1 MNLKQSLMLV
11 IATALTF
18 GANAQ
23 TDSVA
28 TAETLVLTLD
38 SAKNYAVQHSK
49 TMRTADLNIQ
59 KAEWAKWQAISNMLV
74 TVDGTLSYTTM
85 FGYTAEVEMGGMPVK
100 IPVNDVGNLG
110 ITAQAAINGQMV
122 VGVQLSKLAIEMQKL
137 SQASSENDVKS
148 AATTAYLSV
157 LIAQESRK
165 VLEDSRNNLEKSYNN
180 VVQLAKVGMAEQTD
194 ADQLKVQLM
203 VLDNNLRAADRNI
216 QLAKSALI
224 TAIGAPPTSK
234 IELTESLDYFFEN
247 QEITEPEGTVE
258 NNISMQ
264 QLDMSIDLA
273 KKQWTLSRWAYGPTF
288 AIQYSYS
295 GKTYF
300 GKDAGFNMNPPHSMT
315 FALSIPI
322 FSSGNRYSQCKQSKI
337 DIDIAQTQRD
347 QTLEQL
353 QVQEIQ
359 LKYNLSNAI
368 ETYNSSK
375 ESLELYQKIFKNSL
389 QKFNVGTISSND
401 LITVNNNLVQAQ
413 GSYIQSLYDVM
424 NAQTDLLKLY
434 NNL

>member
-1 MNLKQSLMLV
+1 MNFKKSLML
-11 IATALTF
+11 ILAAGMSLCAT
-18 GANAQ
+18 AQ
-23 TDSVA
+23 TDTA
-28 TAETLVLTLD
+28 TNAGPLILTLD
-38 SAKNYAVQHSK
+38 SAKAYAVQHSK

-59 KAEWAKWQAISNMLV
+59 KAEWAKWQAISNMLLK
-74 TVDGTLSYTTM
+74 VDGSLSYTTM
-85 FGYTAEVEMGGMPVK
+85 FGYVMNLGSFS
-100 IPVNDVGNLG
+100 IPSNDVGTLG
-110 ITAQAAINGQMV
+110 VSASASVNGQLI
-122 VGVQLSKLAIEMQKL
+122 VGVQLSKMAIEMQELVK
-137 SQASSENDVKS
+137 QGSENDVKA
-148 AATTAYLSV
+148 AATTSYLSV
-157 LIAQESRK
+157 LIAQESK
-165 VLEDSRNNLEKSYNN
+165 KTIEDSRKNLEKSYNN

-224 TAIGAPPTSK
+224 TALGAPPASDVQ
-234 IELTESLDYFFEN
+234 LTETLDYFFEN
-247 QEITEPEGTVE
+247 QQIEEPSGSVE
-258 NNISMQ
+258 SGVTMR
-264 QLDMSIDLA
+264 QLDMNIDLA
-273 KKQWTLSRWAYGPTF
+273 KKQWTLARWAYGPTF
-288 AIQYSYS
+288 AVQYNYS
-295 GKTYF
+295 GRTYF
-300 GKDAGFNMNPPHSMT
+300 GKDAGMKQAPNNMT
-315 FALSIPI
+315 FALQIPI
-322 FSSGNRYSQCKQSKI
+322 FSSGNRYSQVKQKKI

-401 LITVNNNLVQAQ
+401 LITVNNNLLNAQ
-413 GSYIQSLYDVM
+413 GTYIQSLYQVM

>member
-1 MNLKQSLMLV
+1 M
-11 IATALTF
+11 IAAATI
-18 GANAQ
+18 
-23 TDSVA
+23 SVA
-28 TAETLVLTLD
+28 TAQTDTTANAGPLVLTLD
-38 SAKNYAVQHSK
+38 SAKAYAVQHSK

-59 KAEWAKWQAISNMLV
+59 KAEWAKWQSISNMLV
-74 TVDGTLSYTTM
+74 NVDGTLSYVSSYPKKITLGM
-85 FGYTAEVEMGGMPVK
+85 MGEIEMPATGT
-100 IPVNDVGNLG
+100 LG
-110 ITAQAAINGQMV
+110 ITASAAINGQLI

-137 SQASSENDVKS
+137 SQSSSENDVKA
-148 AATTAYLSV
+148 AATTSYLSV
-157 LIAQESRK
+157 LIAQESK
-165 VLEDSRNNLEKSYNN
+165 KTIEDSRANLEKTYNN

-224 TAIGAPPTSK
+224 TALGAPPQT
-234 IELTESLDYFFEN
+234 ELQITETLDYFFEN
-247 QEITEPEGTVE
+247 EQISEPSGSVE
-258 NNISMQ
+258 SNVTMQ
-264 QLDMSIDLA
+264 QLDMNIDLA

-288 AIQYSYS
+288 SVAYMYS
-295 GKTYF
+295 GKHYF
-300 GKDAGFNMNPPHSMT
+300 GTAGFAMSQPHT
-315 FALSIPI
+315 FNFQLSVPI
-322 FSSGNRYSQCKQSKI
+322 FSSGNRYSQCKQKKI

-353 QVQEIQ
+353 EVQEIQ

-389 QKFNVGTISSND
+389 QKYNVGTISSSD
-401 LITVNNNLVQAQ
+401 LITVNNNLLNAQ
-413 GSYIQSLYDVM
+413 GTYIQSLYSVM
-424 NAQTDLLKLY
+424 TAQTDLLKLY

>member
-1 MNLKQSLMLV
+1 MKFKSTLML
-11 IATALTF
+11 ILAAGMSLCAT
-18 GANAQ
+18 AQ
-23 TDSVA
+23 TDT
-28 TAETLVLTLD
+28 TANAGPLILTLD
-38 SAKNYAVQHSK
+38 SAKAYAVQHSK

-59 KAEWAKWQAISNMLV
+59 KAEWAKWQAISNMLLK
-74 TVDGTLSYTTM
+74 VDGSLSYTTM
-85 FGYTAEVEMGGMPVK
+85 FGYVMNLGSFS
-100 IPVNDVGNLG
+100 IPSNDVGTLG
-110 ITAQAAINGQMV
+110 VSASASVNGQLI
-122 VGVQLSKLAIEMQKL
+122 VGVQLSKMAIEMQELVK
-137 SQASSENDVKS
+137 QGSENDVKA
-148 AATTAYLSV
+148 AATTSYLSV
-157 LIAQESRK
+157 LIAQESK
-165 VLEDSRNNLEKSYNN
+165 KTIEDSRKNLEKSYNN

-224 TAIGAPPTSK
+224 TALGAPPASDVQ
-234 IELTESLDYFFEN
+234 LTETLDYFFEN
-247 QEITEPEGTVE
+247 QQIEEPSGSVE
-258 NNISMQ
+258 SGVTMR
-264 QLDMSIDLA
+264 QLDMNIDLA
-273 KKQWTLSRWAYGPTF
+273 KKQWTLARWAYGPTF
-288 AIQYSYS
+288 AVQYNYS
-295 GKTYF
+295 GRTYF
-300 GKDAGFNMNPPHSMT
+300 GKDAGMKQAPNNMT
-315 FALSIPI
+315 FALQIPI
-322 FSSGNRYSQCKQSKI
+322 FSSGNRYSQCKQKKI

-401 LITVNNNLVQAQ
+401 LITVNNNLLNAQ
-413 GSYIQSLYDVM
+413 GTYIQSLYQVM

>member
-1 MNLKQSLMLV
+1 MNFKKTIML
-11 IATALTF
+11 IFAAAATL
-18 GANAQ
+18 GAQAQ
-23 TDSVA
+23 TDTSA
-28 TAETLVLTLD
+28 NAGPLMLTLD
-38 SAKNYAVQHSK
+38 SAKAYAVQHSK

-59 KAEWAKWQAISNMLV
+59 KAEWAKLQAISNMLV
-74 TVDGTLSYTTM
+74 NVDGTLTYTTQ
-85 FGYTAEVEMGGMPVK
+85 FNYEMKMMGNKISMPA
-100 IPVNDVGNLG
+100 NGTLG
-110 ITAQAAINGQMV
+110 ITASAAINGQMV
-122 VGVQLSKLAIEMQKL
+122 MSVQLSKLAIEMQEISKL
-137 SQASSENDVKS
+137 SSENDVKA
-148 AATTAYLSV
+148 AATTSYLSV
-157 LIAQESRK
+157 LIAQESK
-165 VLEDSRNNLEKSYNN
+165 KTIEDSRKNLEKSYNN

-224 TAIGAPPTSK
+224 TALGAPPASEV
-234 IELTESLDYFFEN
+234 ELTESLDYFFEN
-247 QEITEPEGTVE
+247 EPITEPSGSVDG
-258 NNISMQ
+258 NITMR
-264 QLDMSIDLA
+264 QLDKNIDLA
-273 KKQWTLSRWAYGPTF
+273 KKQWTLTRWAYGPTLSV
-288 AIQYSYS
+288 AYSYS

-300 GKDAGFNMNPPHSMT
+300 NKEAGFNMTVPHTMVFT
-315 FALSIPI
+315 LKVPI
-322 FSSGNRYSQCKQSKI
+322 FSSGNRYSQCKQKKI

-375 ESLELYQKIFKNSL
+375 ESLELYKKIFKNSL

-401 LITVNNNLVQAQ
+401 LITVNNNLLNAQ
-413 GSYIQSLYDVM
+413 GTYIQSLYQVM

>member
-1 MNLKQSLMLV
+1 MLILAAGMSLC
-11 IATALTF
+11 AT
-18 GANAQ
+18 AQ
-23 TDSVA
+23 TDTA
-28 TAETLVLTLD
+28 TNAGPLILTLD
-38 SAKNYAVQHSK
+38 SAKAYAVQHSK

-59 KAEWAKWQAISNMLV
+59 KAEWAKWQAISNMLLK
-74 TVDGTLSYTTM
+74 VDGSLSYTTM
-85 FGYTAEVEMGGMPVK
+85 FGYVMNLGSFS
-100 IPVNDVGNLG
+100 IPSNDVGTLG
-110 ITAQAAINGQMV
+110 VSASASVNGQLI
-122 VGVQLSKLAIEMQKL
+122 VGVQLSKMAIEMQELVK
-137 SQASSENDVKS
+137 QGSENDVKA
-148 AATTAYLSV
+148 AATTSYLSV
-157 LIAQESRK
+157 LIAQESK
-165 VLEDSRNNLEKSYNN
+165 KTIEDSRKNLEKSYNN

-224 TAIGAPPTSK
+224 TALGAPPASDVQ
-234 IELTESLDYFFEN
+234 LTETLDYFFEN
-247 QEITEPEGTVE
+247 QQIEEPSGSVE
-258 NNISMQ
+258 SGVTMR
-264 QLDMSIDLA
+264 QLDMNIDLA
-273 KKQWTLSRWAYGPTF
+273 KKQWTLARWAYGPTF
-288 AIQYSYS
+288 AVQYNYS
-295 GKTYF
+295 GRTYF
-300 GKDAGFNMNPPHSMT
+300 GKDAGMKQAPNNMT
-315 FALSIPI
+315 FALQIPI
-322 FSSGNRYSQCKQSKI
+322 FSSGNRYSQVKQKKI

-401 LITVNNNLVQAQ
+401 LITVNNNLLNAQ
-413 GSYIQSLYDVM
+413 GTYIQSLYQVM

>member
-1 MNLKQSLMLV
+1 MNFKKSLML
-11 IATALTF
+11 ILAAGMSLCAT
-18 GANAQ
+18 AQ
-23 TDSVA
+23 TD
-28 TAETLVLTLD
+28 TAANAGPLILTLD
-38 SAKNYAVQHSK
+38 SAKAYAVQHSK

-59 KAEWAKWQAISNMLV
+59 KAEWAKWQAISNMLLK
-74 TVDGTLSYTTM
+74 VDGSLSYTTM
-85 FGYTAEVEMGGMPVK
+85 FGYVMNLGSFS
-100 IPVNDVGNLG
+100 IPSNDVGTLG
-110 ITAQAAINGQMV
+110 VSASASVNGQLI
-122 VGVQLSKLAIEMQKL
+122 VGVQLSKMAIEMQELVK
-137 SQASSENDVKS
+137 QGSENDVKA
-148 AATTAYLSV
+148 AATTSYLSV
-157 LIAQESRK
+157 LIAQESK
-165 VLEDSRNNLEKSYNN
+165 KTIEDSRKNLEKSYNN

-224 TAIGAPPTSK
+224 TALGAPPASDVQ
-234 IELTESLDYFFEN
+234 LTETLDYFFEN
-247 QEITEPEGTVE
+247 QQIEEPSGSVE
-258 NNISMQ
+258 SGVTMR
-264 QLDMSIDLA
+264 QLDMNIDLA
-273 KKQWTLSRWAYGPTF
+273 KKQWTLARWAYGPTF
-288 AIQYSYS
+288 AVQYNYS
-295 GKTYF
+295 GRTYF
-300 GKDAGFNMNPPHSMT
+300 GKDAGMKQAPNNMT
-315 FALSIPI
+315 FALQIPI
-322 FSSGNRYSQCKQSKI
+322 FSSGNRYSQCKQKKI

-401 LITVNNNLVQAQ
+401 LITVNNNLLNAQ
-413 GSYIQSLYDVM
+413 GTYIQSLYQVM

>member
-1 MNLKQSLMLV
+1 MNFKKSLML
-11 IATALTF
+11 ILAAGMSLCAT
-18 GANAQ
+18 AQ
-23 TDSVA
+23 TD
-28 TAETLVLTLD
+28 TAANAGPLILTLD
-38 SAKNYAVQHSK
+38 SAKAYAVQHSK

-59 KAEWAKWQAISNMLV
+59 KAEWAKWQAISNMLLK
-74 TVDGTLSYTTM
+74 VDGSLSYTTM
-85 FGYTAEVEMGGMPVK
+85 FGYVMNLGSFS
-100 IPVNDVGNLG
+100 IPSNDVGTLG
-110 ITAQAAINGQMV
+110 VSASASVNGQLI
-122 VGVQLSKLAIEMQKL
+122 VGVQLSKMAIEMQELVK
-137 SQASSENDVKS
+137 QGSENDVKA
-148 AATTAYLSV
+148 AATTSYLSV
-157 LIAQESRK
+157 LIAQESK
-165 VLEDSRNNLEKSYNN
+165 KTIEDSRKNLEKSYNN

-224 TAIGAPPTSK
+224 TALGAPPASDVQ
-234 IELTESLDYFFEN
+234 LTETLDYFFEN
-247 QEITEPEGTVE
+247 QQIEEPSGSVE
-258 NNISMQ
+258 SGVTMR
-264 QLDMSIDLA
+264 QLDMNIDLA
-273 KKQWTLSRWAYGPTF
+273 KKQWTLARWAYGPTF
-288 AIQYSYS
+288 AVQYNYS
-295 GKTYF
+295 GRTYF
-300 GKDAGFNMNPPHSMT
+300 GKDAGMKQAPNNMT
-315 FALSIPI
+315 FALQIPI
-322 FSSGNRYSQCKQSKI
+322 FSSGNRYAQCKQKKI

-401 LITVNNNLVQAQ
+401 LITVNNNLLNAQ
-413 GSYIQSLYDVM
+413 GTYIQSLYQVM

>member
-1 MNLKQSLMLV
+1 MLILAAGMSLC
-11 IATALTF
+11 AT
-18 GANAQ
+18 AQ
-23 TDSVA
+23 TDTA
-28 TAETLVLTLD
+28 TNAGPLILTLD
-38 SAKNYAVQHSK
+38 SAKAYAVQHSK

-59 KAEWAKWQAISNMLV
+59 KAEWAKWQSISNMLLN
-74 TVDGTLSYTTM
+74 VDGTLSYTTM
-85 FGYTAEVEMGGMPVK
+85 FGYVMNLGSFS
-100 IPVNDVGNLG
+100 IPSNDVGTLG
-110 ITAQAAINGQMV
+110 VSASAAVNGQLI
-122 VGVQLSKLAIEMQKL
+122 VGVQLSKMAIEMQELVK
-137 SQASSENDVKS
+137 QGSENDVKA
-148 AATTAYLSV
+148 AATTSYLSV
-157 LIAQESRK
+157 LIAQESK
-165 VLEDSRNNLEKSYNN
+165 KTIEDSRKNLEKSYNN

-224 TAIGAPPTSK
+224 TALGAPPASDVQ
-234 IELTESLDYFFEN
+234 LTETLDYFFEN
-247 QEITEPEGTVE
+247 QQIEEPSGSVE
-258 NNISMQ
+258 SGVTMR
-264 QLDMSIDLA
+264 QLDMNIDLA
-273 KKQWTLSRWAYGPTF
+273 KKQWTLARWAYGPTF
-288 AIQYSYS
+288 AVQYNYS
-295 GKTYF
+295 GRSYF
-300 GKDAGFNMNPPHSMT
+300 GKDAGMKQAPNNMT
-315 FALSIPI
+315 FALQIPI
-322 FSSGNRYSQCKQSKI
+322 FSSGNRYSQCKQKKI

-401 LITVNNNLVQAQ
+401 LITVNNNLLNAQ
-413 GSYIQSLYDVM
+413 GTYIQSLYQVM

>member
-1 MNLKQSLMLV
+1 MNFKKSLML
-11 IATALTF
+11 ILAAGMSLCAT
-18 GANAQ
+18 AQ
-23 TDSVA
+23 TD
-28 TAETLVLTLD
+28 TAANAGPLILTLD
-38 SAKNYAVQHSK
+38 SAKAYAVQHSK

-59 KAEWAKWQAISNMLV
+59 KAEWAKWQSISNMLLN
-74 TVDGTLSYTTM
+74 VDGTLSYTTM
-85 FGYTAEVEMGGMPVK
+85 FGYVMNLGSFS
-100 IPVNDVGNLG
+100 IPSNDVGTLG
-110 ITAQAAINGQMV
+110 VSASASVNGQLI
-122 VGVQLSKLAIEMQKL
+122 VGVQLSKMAIKMQELVK
-137 SQASSENDVKS
+137 QGSENDVKA
-148 AATTAYLSV
+148 AATTSYLSV
-157 LIAQESRK
+157 LIAQESK
-165 VLEDSRNNLEKSYNN
+165 KTIEDSRKNLEKSYNN

-224 TAIGAPPTSK
+224 TALGAPPASDVQ
-234 IELTESLDYFFEN
+234 LTETLDYFFEN
-247 QEITEPEGTVE
+247 QQIEEPSGNVE
-258 NNISMQ
+258 SGVTMR
-264 QLDMSIDLA
+264 QLDMNIDLA
-273 KKQWTLSRWAYGPTF
+273 KKQWTLARWAYGPTL
-288 AIQYSYS
+288 AIQYNYS
-295 GKTYF
+295 GRTYF
-300 GKDAGFNMNPPHSMT
+300 GKDAGMKQAPNNMT
-315 FALSIPI
+315 FALQIPI
-322 FSSGNRYSQCKQSKI
+322 FSSGNRYSQCKQKKI

-401 LITVNNNLVQAQ
+401 LITVNNNLLNAQ
-413 GSYIQSLYDVM
+413 GTYIQSLYQVM

>member
-1 MNLKQSLMLV
+1 MTL
-11 IATALTF
+11 

-23 TDSVA
+23 TDTSA
-28 TAETLVLTLD
+28 NAGPLTLTLD
-38 SAKNYAVQHSK
+38 SAKAYAVQHSK

-59 KAEWAKWQAISNMLV
+59 KAEWAKWQAISNMLLN
-74 TVDGTLSYTTM
+74 VDANLSYTTM
-85 FGYTAEVEMGGMPVK
+85 FGYVMNLGSFS
-100 IPVNDVGNLG
+100 IPSNDVGTLG
-110 ITAQAAINGQMV
+110 VSASAAVNGQMIV
-122 VGVQLSKLAIEMQKL
+122 SVQLSKMAIEMQKL
-137 SQASSENDVKS
+137 AMQGSENDVKA
-148 AATTAYLSV
+148 AATTSYLSV
-157 LIAQESRK
+157 LIAQESK
-165 VLEDSRNNLEKSYNN
+165 KTIEDSRKNLEKSYNN

-224 TAIGAPPTSK
+224 TALGAPPASDVQ
-234 IELTESLDYFFEN
+234 LTETLDYFFEN
-247 QEITEPEGTVE
+247 QQIEEPSGSVE
-258 NNISMQ
+258 SGVTMR
-264 QLDMSIDLA
+264 QLDMNIDLA
-273 KKQWTLSRWAYGPTF
+273 KKQWTLARWAYGPTF
-288 AIQYSYS
+288 AVQYNYS
-295 GKTYF
+295 GRTYF
-300 GKDAGFNMNPPHSMT
+300 GKDAGMKQAPNNMT
-315 FALSIPI
+315 FALQIPI
-322 FSSGNRYSQCKQSKI
+322 FSSGNRYSQVKQKKI

-401 LITVNNNLVQAQ
+401 LITVNNNLLNAQ
-413 GSYIQSLYDVM
+413 GTYIQSLYQVM

>member
-1 MNLKQSLMLV
+1 MKFKSTLML
-11 IATALTF
+11 ILAAGMSLCAT
-18 GANAQ
+18 AQ
-23 TDSVA
+23 TD
-28 TAETLVLTLD
+28 TAANAGPLILTLD
-38 SAKNYAVQHSK
+38 SAKAYAVQHSK

-59 KAEWAKWQAISNMLV
+59 KAEWAKWQAISNMLLK
-74 TVDGTLSYTTM
+74 VDGSLSYTTM
-85 FGYTAEVEMGGMPVK
+85 FGYVMNLGTFS
-100 IPVNDVGNLG
+100 IPSNDVGTLG
-110 ITAQAAINGQMV
+110 ISASASVNGQLI
-122 VGVQLSKLAIEMQKL
+122 VGVQLSKMAIEMQELVK
-137 SQASSENDVKS
+137 QGSENDVKA
-148 AATTAYLSV
+148 AATTSYLSV
-157 LIAQESRK
+157 LIAQESK
-165 VLEDSRNNLEKSYNN
+165 KTIEDSRKNLEKSYNN

-224 TAIGAPPTSK
+224 TALGAPPASDVQ
-234 IELTESLDYFFEN
+234 LTETLDYFFEN
-247 QEITEPEGTVE
+247 QQIEEPSGSVE
-258 NNISMQ
+258 SGVTMR
-264 QLDMSIDLA
+264 QLDMNIDLA
-273 KKQWTLSRWAYGPTF
+273 KKQWTLARWAYGPTF
-288 AIQYSYS
+288 AVQYNYS
-295 GKTYF
+295 GRTYF
-300 GKDAGFNMNPPHSMT
+300 GKDAGMKQAPNNMT
-315 FALSIPI
+315 FALQIPI
-322 FSSGNRYSQCKQSKI
+322 FSSGNRYSQCKQKKI

-401 LITVNNNLVQAQ
+401 LITVNNNLLNAQ
-413 GSYIQSLYDVM
+413 GTYIQSLYQVM

>member
-1 MNLKQSLMLV
+1 GMSLC
-11 IATALTF
+11 AT
-18 GANAQ
+18 AQ
-23 TDSVA
+23 TD
-28 TAETLVLTLD
+28 TAANAGPLILTLD
-38 SAKNYAVQHSK
+38 SAKAYAVQHSK

-59 KAEWAKWQAISNMLV
+59 KAEWAKWQAISNMLLK
-74 TVDGTLSYTTM
+74 VDGSLSYTTM
-85 FGYTAEVEMGGMPVK
+85 FGYVMNLGTFS
-100 IPVNDVGNLG
+100 IPSNDVGTLG
-110 ITAQAAINGQMV
+110 ISASASVNGQLI
-122 VGVQLSKLAIEMQKL
+122 VGVQLSKMAIEMQELVK
-137 SQASSENDVKS
+137 QGSENDVKA
-148 AATTAYLSV
+148 AATTSYLSV
-157 LIAQESRK
+157 LIAQESK
-165 VLEDSRNNLEKSYNN
+165 KTIEDSRKNLEKSYNN

-224 TAIGAPPTSK
+224 TALGAPPASDVQ
-234 IELTESLDYFFEN
+234 LTETLDYFFEN
-247 QEITEPEGTVE
+247 QQIEEPSGSVE
-258 NNISMQ
+258 SGVTMR
-264 QLDMSIDLA
+264 QLDMNIDLA
-273 KKQWTLSRWAYGPTF
+273 KKQWTLARWAYGPTF
-288 AIQYSYS
+288 AVQYNYS
-295 GKTYF
+295 GRTYF
-300 GKDAGFNMNPPHSMT
+300 GKDAGMKQAPNNMT
-315 FALSIPI
+315 FALQIPI
-322 FSSGNRYSQCKQSKI
+322 FSSGNRYSQCKQKKI

-401 LITVNNNLVQAQ
+401 LITVNNNLLNAQ
-413 GSYIQSLYDVM
+413 GTYIQSLYQVM

>member
-1 MNLKQSLMLV
+1 MLIFAAGV
-11 IATALTF
+11 F
-18 GANAQ
+18 SGANAQ
-23 TDSVA
+23 TDSSA
-28 TAETLVLTLD
+28 NQGKLVLTLD
-38 SAKNYAVQHSK
+38 SAKVYAVQHSK

-59 KAEWAKWQAISNMLV
+59 KAEWAKWQSISNMLLNI
-74 TVDGTLSYTTM
+74 DGTLSYTSM
-85 FGYTAEVEMGGMPVK
+85 LGYEMHMMGQTISMPPYGSLGVTAS
-100 IPVNDVGNLG
+100 
-110 ITAQAAINGQMV
+110 AAINGQLV
-122 VGVQLSKLAIEMQKL
+122 VGVQLSKMAIEMQKL
-137 SQASSENDVKS
+137 VQAGSENDVKA
-148 AATTAYLSV
+148 AATTSYLSV
-157 LIAQESRK
+157 LIAQESK
-165 VLEDSRNNLEKSYNN
+165 KTIEDSRKNLEKSYNN

-224 TAIGAPPTSK
+224 TALGAPPSSDV
-234 IELTESLDYFFEN
+234 ELTETLDYFFEN
-247 QEITEPEGTVE
+247 EQVSEPSGSVE
-258 NNISMQ
+258 SNTTMQ
-264 QLDMSIDLA
+264 QLDMNITLA
-273 KKQWTLSRWAYGPTF
+273 EKQWTLSRWAYGPTLS
-288 AIQYSYS
+288 AAYSYT

-300 GKDAGFNMNPPHSMT
+300 NKDAGFNMQPPHT
-315 FALSIPI
+315 LVLTLKVPI
-322 FSSGNRYSQCKQSKI
+322 FSSGNRYAACKQKKI

-401 LITVNNNLVQAQ
+401 LITVNNNLLNAQ
-413 GSYIQSLYDVM
+413 GTYIQSLYSVM
-424 NAQTDLLKLY
+424 NAQTELLKLY

>member
-1 MNLKQSLMLV
+1 MNFKKTIML
-11 IATALTF
+11 IFAAAATL
-18 GANAQ
+18 GAQAQ
-23 TDSVA
+23 TDTSA
-28 TAETLVLTLD
+28 NAGPLMLTLD
-38 SAKNYAVQHSK
+38 SAKAYAVQHSK

-59 KAEWAKWQAISNMLV
+59 KAEWAKLQAISNMLV
-74 TVDGTLSYTTM
+74 NVDGTLTYTTQ
-85 FGYTAEVEMGGMPVK
+85 FNYEMKMMGNKISMPA
-100 IPVNDVGNLG
+100 NGTLG
-110 ITAQAAINGQMV
+110 ITASAAINGQMV
-122 VGVQLSKLAIEMQKL
+122 MSVQLSKLAIEMQEISRL
-137 SQASSENDVKS
+137 SSENDVKA
-148 AATTAYLSV
+148 AATTSYLSV
-157 LIAQESRK
+157 LIAQESK
-165 VLEDSRNNLEKSYNN
+165 KTIEDSRKNLEKSYNN

-224 TAIGAPPTSK
+224 TALGAPPASEV
-234 IELTESLDYFFEN
+234 ELTESLDYFFEN
-247 QEITEPEGTVE
+247 EPITEPSGNVDG
-258 NNISMQ
+258 NITMR
-264 QLDMSIDLA
+264 QLDKNIDLA
-273 KKQWTLSRWAYGPTF
+273 KKQWTLTRWAYGPTLSV
-288 AIQYSYS
+288 AYSYS

-300 GKDAGFNMNPPHSMT
+300 NKEAGFNMTVPHTMVFT
-315 FALSIPI
+315 LKVPI
-322 FSSGNRYSQCKQSKI
+322 FSSGNRYSQCKQKKI

-375 ESLELYQKIFKNSL
+375 ESLELYKKIFKNSL

-401 LITVNNNLVQAQ
+401 LITVNNNLLNAQ
-413 GSYIQSLYDVM
+413 GTYIQSLYQVM

>member
-1 MNLKQSLMLV
+1 MTL
-11 IATALTF
+11 

-23 TDSVA
+23 TDSSA
-28 TAETLVLTLD
+28 NAGPLILTLD
-38 SAKNYAVQHSK
+38 SAKAYAVQHSK

-59 KAEWAKWQAISNMLV
+59 KAEWAKWQAISNMLLN
-74 TVDGTLSYTTM
+74 VDGTLSYTTM
-85 FGYTAEVEMGGMPVK
+85 FGYVMNLGTFS
-100 IPVNDVGNLG
+100 IPSNDVGTLG
-110 ITAQAAINGQMV
+110 ISASAAVNGQMI
-122 VGVQLSKLAIEMQKL
+122 VGVQLSKMAIEMQELVK
-137 SQASSENDVKS
+137 QGSENDVKA
-148 AATTAYLSV
+148 AATTSYLSV
-157 LIAQESRK
+157 LIAQESK
-165 VLEDSRNNLEKSYNN
+165 KTIEDSRKNLEKSYNN

-194 ADQLKVQLM
+194 ADPLKVQLM

-224 TAIGAPPTSK
+224 TALGAPPAS
-234 IELTESLDYFFEN
+234 EVQLTETLDYFFEN
-247 QEITEPEGTVE
+247 QQIDEPTGSVE
-258 NNISMQ
+258 NGITMK
-264 QLDMSIDLA
+264 QLDKNIDLA

-288 AIQYSYS
+288 AIQYNYS
-295 GKTYF
+295 GRTYF
-300 GKDAGFNMNPPHSMT
+300 GKDAGMKQAPNNMT
-315 FALSIPI
+315 FALQVPI
-322 FSSGNRYSQCKQSKI
+322 FSSGKRYSAVKQAKI

-347 QTLEQL
+347 QTLELL

-389 QKFNVGTISSND
+389 KKFNVGTISSND
-401 LITVNNNLVQAQ
+401 LITVNNNLLNAQ
-413 GSYIQSLYDVM
+413 GTYIQSLYQVM

>member
-1 MNLKQSLMLV
+1 MV
-11 IATALTF
+11 I
-18 GANAQ
+18 
-23 TDSVA
+23 
-28 TAETLVLTLD
+28 
-38 SAKNYAVQHSK
+38 
-49 TMRTADLNIQ
+49 
-59 KAEWAKWQAISNMLV
+59 
-74 TVDGTLSYTTM
+74 
-85 FGYTAEVEMGGMPVK
+85 
-100 IPVNDVGNLG
+100 
-110 ITAQAAINGQMV
+110 
-122 VGVQLSKLAIEMQKL
+122 GVQLSKMAIEMQELAK
-137 SQASSENDVKS
+137 QGNENDVKA
-148 AATTAYLSV
+148 AATTSYLSV
-157 LIAQESRK
+157 LIAQESK
-165 VLEDSRNNLEKSYNN
+165 KTIEDSRKNLEKSYNN

-216 QLAKSALI
+216 KLAKSALI
-224 TAIGAPPTSK
+224 TALGAPPASDVQ
-234 IELTESLDYFFEN
+234 LTETLDYFFEN
-247 QEITEPEGTVE
+247 ESIDVPAGSLESSVV
-258 NNISMQ
+258 MK

-273 KKQWTLSRWAYGPTF
+273 KKQWTLSRWAYGPTLS
-288 AIQYSYS
+288 AAYVYS
-295 GKTYF
+295 GIHYF
-300 GKDAGFNMNPPHSMT
+300 GTAGFAMSRPHT
-315 FALSIPI
+315 FNFQLQVPI
-322 FSSGNRYSQCKQSKI
+322 FSSGKRYAACKQAKI

-401 LITVNNNLVQAQ
+401 LITVNNNLLNAQ
-413 GSYIQSLYDVM
+413 GTYIQSLYQVM

>member
-1 MNLKQSLMLV
+1 MNFKKSLML
-11 IATALTF
+11 ILAAGMSLCAT
-18 GANAQ
+18 AQ
-23 TDSVA
+23 TDTSA
-28 TAETLVLTLD
+28 NAGPLILTLD
-38 SAKNYAVQHSK
+38 SAKAYAVQHSK

-59 KAEWAKWQAISNMLV
+59 KAEWAKWQSISNMLLN
-74 TVDGTLSYTTM
+74 VDGTLSYTTM
-85 FGYTAEVEMGGMPVK
+85 FGYVMNLGAFS
-100 IPVNDVGNLG
+100 IPSNDVGTLG
-110 ITAQAAINGQMV
+110 ISASAAVNGQMI
-122 VGVQLSKLAIEMQKL
+122 VGVQLSKMAIEMQELVK
-137 SQASSENDVKS
+137 QGSENDVKA
-148 AATTAYLSV
+148 AATTSYLSV
-157 LIAQESRK
+157 LIAQESK
-165 VLEDSRNNLEKSYNN
+165 KTIEDSRKNLEKSYNN

-224 TAIGAPPTSK
+224 TALGAPPAS
-234 IELTESLDYFFEN
+234 EVQLTETLDYFFEN
-247 QEITEPEGTVE
+247 QQIEQPTGSLENGIT
-258 NNISMQ
+258 MR
-264 QLDMSIDLA
+264 QLDKNIDLA
-273 KKQWTLSRWAYGPTF
+273 KKQWTLSRWAYGPTL
-288 AIQYSYS
+288 AIQYNYS
-295 GKTYF
+295 GRTYF
-300 GKDAGFNMNPPHSMT
+300 GKDAGMKQAPNNMT
-315 FALSIPI
+315 FALQVPI
-322 FSSGNRYSQCKQSKI
+322 FSSGNRYSQCKQKKI

-401 LITVNNNLVQAQ
+401 LITVNNNLLNAQ
-413 GSYIQSLYDVM
+413 GTYIQSLYQVM

>member
-1 MNLKQSLMLV
+1 MNFKKSLML
-11 IATALTF
+11 ILAAGMSLCAT
-18 GANAQ
+18 AQ
-23 TDSVA
+23 TD
-28 TAETLVLTLD
+28 TAANAGPLILTLD
-38 SAKNYAVQHSK
+38 SAKAYAVQHSK

-59 KAEWAKWQAISNMLV
+59 KAEWAKWQSISNMLLN
-74 TVDGTLSYTTM
+74 VDGSLSYSSSYPKTIDLM
-85 FGYTAEVEMGGMPVK
+85 GRSVEMPATGT
-100 IPVNDVGNLG
+100 LG
-110 ITAQAAINGQMV
+110 LTTSIAINGQMV
-122 VGVQLSKLAIEMQKL
+122 IGVQLSKMAIEMQELAK
-137 SQASSENDVKS
+137 QGNENDVKA
-148 AATTAYLSV
+148 AATTSYLSV
-157 LIAQESRK
+157 LIAQESK
-165 VLEDSRNNLEKSYNN
+165 KTIEDSRKNLEKSYNN

-224 TAIGAPPTSK
+224 TALGAPPAS
-234 IELTESLDYFFEN
+234 EVQLTETLDYFFEN
-247 QEITEPEGTVE
+247 ESIDVPAGSLESSVV
-258 NNISMQ
+258 MK

-273 KKQWTLSRWAYGPTF
+273 KKQWTLSRWAYGPTLS
-288 AIQYSYS
+288 AAYVYS
-295 GKTYF
+295 GIHYF
-300 GKDAGFNMNPPHSMT
+300 GTAGFAMSRPHT
-315 FALSIPI
+315 FNFQLQVPI
-322 FSSGNRYSQCKQSKI
+322 FSSGKRYAACKQAKI

-401 LITVNNNLVQAQ
+401 LITVNNNLLNAQ
-413 GSYIQSLYDVM
+413 GSYIQSLYQVM

>member
-1 MNLKQSLMLV
+1 MNFKKSLML
-11 IATALTF
+11 ILAAAMTL

-23 TDSVA
+23 TDSSA
-28 TAETLVLTLD
+28 NAGPLILTLD
-38 SAKNYAVQHSK
+38 SAKAYAVQHSK

-59 KAEWAKWQAISNMLV
+59 KAEWAKWQAISNMLLN
-74 TVDGTLSYTTM
+74 VDGTLSYTTM
-85 FGYTAEVEMGGMPVK
+85 FGYVMNLGTFS
-100 IPVNDVGNLG
+100 IPSNDVGTLG
-110 ITAQAAINGQMV
+110 ISASAAVNGQMI
-122 VGVQLSKLAIEMQKL
+122 VGVQLSKMAIEMQELAK
-137 SQASSENDVKS
+137 QGSENDVKA
-148 AATTAYLSV
+148 AATTSYLSV
-157 LIAQESRK
+157 LIAQESK
-165 VLEDSRNNLEKSYNN
+165 KTIEDSRKNLEKSYNN

-224 TAIGAPPTSK
+224 TALGAPPAS
-234 IELTESLDYFFEN
+234 EVQLTETLDYFFEN
-247 QEITEPEGTVE
+247 QQIDEPTGSVE
-258 NNISMQ
+258 NGITMK
-264 QLDMSIDLA
+264 QLDKNIDLA

-288 AIQYSYS
+288 AIQYNYS
-295 GKTYF
+295 GRTYF
-300 GKDAGFNMNPPHSMT
+300 GKDAGMKQAPNNMT
-315 FALSIPI
+315 FALQVPI
-322 FSSGNRYSQCKQSKI
+322 FSSGKRYSAVKQAKI

-401 LITVNNNLVQAQ
+401 LITVNNNLLNAQ
-413 GSYIQSLYDVM
+413 GTYIQSLYQVM

>member
-1 MNLKQSLMLV
+1 MNFKKSIML
-11 IATALTF
+11 ILAAAMTL

-23 TDSVA
+23 TDSSA
-28 TAETLVLTLD
+28 NAGPLILTLD
-38 SAKNYAVQHSK
+38 SAKAYAVQHSK

-59 KAEWAKWQAISNMLV
+59 KAEWAIWQAISNMLLN
-74 TVDGTLSYTTM
+74 VDGTLSYTTM
-85 FGYTAEVEMGGMPVK
+85 FGYVMNLGTFS
-100 IPVNDVGNLG
+100 IPSNDVGTLG
-110 ITAQAAINGQMV
+110 ISASAAVNGQMI
-122 VGVQLSKLAIEMQKL
+122 VGVQLSKMAIEMQELVK
-137 SQASSENDVKS
+137 QGSENDVKA
-148 AATTAYLSV
+148 AATTSYLSV
-157 LIAQESRK
+157 LIAQESK
-165 VLEDSRNNLEKSYNN
+165 KTIEDSRKNLEKSYNN

-224 TAIGAPPTSK
+224 TALGAPPAS
-234 IELTESLDYFFEN
+234 EVQLTETLDYFFEN
-247 QEITEPEGTVE
+247 QQIDEPTGSVE
-258 NNISMQ
+258 NGITMK
-264 QLDMSIDLA
+264 QLDKNIDLA

-288 AIQYSYS
+288 AIQYNYS
-295 GKTYF
+295 GRTYF
-300 GKDAGFNMNPPHSMT
+300 GKDAGMKQAPNNMT
-315 FALSIPI
+315 FALQVPI
-322 FSSGNRYSQCKQSKI
+322 FSSGKRYSAVKQAKI

-401 LITVNNNLVQAQ
+401 LITVNNNLLNAQ
-413 GSYIQSLYDVM
+413 GTYIQSLYQVM

>member
-1 MNLKQSLMLV
+1 MKFKSTLMLFL
-11 IATALTF
+11 AAGMSLC
-18 GANAQ
+18 ANAQ
-23 TDSVA
+23 TDA
-28 TAETLVLTLD
+28 DANQGPLILTLD
-38 SAKNYAVQHSK
+38 SAKAYAVQHSK

-74 TVDGTLSYTTM
+74 NVDGTLTYTTQFNYQM
-85 FGYTAEVEMGGMPVK
+85 SMMGNKISMPA
-100 IPVNDVGNLG
+100 NGTLG
-110 ITAQAAINGQMV
+110 ISASAAINGQMV
-122 VGVQLSKLAIEMQKL
+122 VSVQLSKMAIEMQELAK
-137 SQASSENDVKS
+137 SSSENDVKT
-148 AATTAYLSV
+148 AATTSYLSV
-157 LIAQESRK
+157 LIAQESK
-165 VLEDSRNNLEKSYNN
+165 KTIEDSRKNLEKSYNN
-180 VVQLAKVGMAEQTD
+180 VAQLAKVGMAEQTD

-224 TAIGAPPTSK
+224 TALGAPPTSDVQ
-234 IELTESLDYFFEN
+234 LTETLDYFFEN
-247 QEITEPEGTVE
+247 EPISELSGSVEGNIT
-258 NNISMQ
+258 MQ
-264 QLDMSIDLA
+264 QLDKNIELA
-273 KKQWTLSRWAYGPTF
+273 KKQWTLTRWAYGPTLSI
-288 AIQYSYS
+288 AYSYS

-300 GKDAGFNMNPPHSMT
+300 NKEAGFNMTVPHTMVFT
-315 FALSIPI
+315 LKVPI
-322 FSSGNRYSQCKQSKI
+322 FSSGNRYAQCKQKKI

-401 LITVNNNLVQAQ
+401 LITVNNNLLNAQ
-413 GSYIQSLYDVM
+413 GTYIQSLYQVM

>member
-1 MNLKQSLMLV
+1 MLIFAAGV
-11 IATALTF
+11 FA
-18 GANAQ
+18 GASAQ
-23 TDSVA
+23 TDSSA
-28 TAETLVLTLD
+28 NAGPLILTLD
-38 SAKNYAVQHSK
+38 SAKVYAVQHSK
-49 TMRTADLNIQ
+49 TMKTADLNIQ
-59 KAEWAKWQAISNMLV
+59 KAEWAKWQAISNMLLK
-74 TVDGTLSYTTM
+74 VDGTVSYTTM
-85 FGYTAEVEMGGMPVK
+85 FGYVMKMANFA
-100 IPVNDVGNLG
+100 IPSNDVGTLG
-110 ITAQAAINGQMV
+110 ISASAAVNGQLIV
-122 VGVQLSKLAIEMQKL
+122 SVQLSKMAIEMQKL
-137 SQASSENDVKS
+137 AMRGNENDVKA

-165 VLEDSRNNLEKSYNN
+165 VLEDSRRNLEKSYNN

-194 ADQLKVQLM
+194 ADQLNVQLM

-224 TAIGAPPTSK
+224 TALGAPPASDVQ
-234 IELTESLDYFFEN
+234 LTETLDYFFESEQIADPSGN
-247 QEITEPEGTVE
+247 VEGNIT
-258 NNISMQ
+258 MQ
-264 QLDMSIDLA
+264 QLDMNIDLA
-273 KKQWTLSRWAYGPTF
+273 KKQWTLSRWAYGPTLSVS
-288 AIQYSYS
+288 YNYS
-295 GKTYF
+295 GRSYF
-300 GKDAGFNMNPPHSMT
+300 GKDAGMKQAPNNMT
-315 FALSIPI
+315 FALQVPI
-322 FSSGNRYSQCKQSKI
+322 FSSGNRYSQCKQKKI

-375 ESLELYQKIFKNSL
+375 ESLELYQKIFRNSL

-401 LITVNNNLVQAQ
+401 LITVNNNLLNAQ
-413 GSYIQSLYDVM
+413 STYIQSLYQVM